1 MARRRYRD
9 DRPRPD
15 GRPDGA
21 PEPATLA
28 WRPDNPDVTTLIE
41 ESEID
46 SYDLIPWGSNYTFL
60 VTLRHPTE
68 GCSYGVYKPRR
79 GESPLY
85 DFPEGTLYRRERAA
99 YVVSHALGWD
109 IVPPTVIRDGPYGV
123 GMVQLFV
130 EADTNAHYFTFGPEI
145 PAAARRVALFDCVIN
160 NTDRK
165 AGHLLRGPDGRVWAI
180 DHGLTFHAA
189 PKLRTVIWDF
199 AGERFARPRVDDLRR
214 LLDGLCDGDG
224 ALAELRALLSARECD
239 AVRRR
244 VEQLI
249 HVGRYP
255 QADSYRSMPWPSI

>member
-1 MARRRYRD
+1 MSRRHFRID
-9 DRPRPD
+9 GTPTGDGEQPPAAWGADRPD
-15 GRPDGA
+15 VL
-21 PEPATLA
+21 TL
-28 WRPDNPDVTTLIE
+28 LE

-46 SYDLIPWGSNYTFL
+46 SCGLIPWGSNYTFL

-68 GCSYGVYKPRR
+68 GCSYAVYKPRR

-99 YVVSHALGWD
+99 YVVSSTAGWD
-109 IVPPTVIRDGPYGV
+109 VVPPTVIRDGPYGV

-130 EADTNAHYFTFGPEI
+130 ESDTNAHYFTFGAEI
-145 PAAARRVALFDCVIN
+145 PDAARRIALFDCVIN

-180 DHGLTFHAA
+180 DHGLTFHHA
-189 PKLRTVIWDF
+189 PKLRTVIWEF
-199 AGERFARPRVDDLRR
+199 GGERFAHPQLDDLRR
-214 LLDGLCDGDG
+214 LLDCLTSGD
-224 ALAELRALLSARECD
+224 APLSELRTLLNGRECD

-249 HVGRYP
+249 QGGRYP
-255 QADSYRSMPWPSI
+255 QATSYRSMPWPSI